1 MICMNDI
8 TLAKLGMPEAVQ
20 QILLPEYTR
29 PDILVAVEHSAQ
41 DDSTEITFSYCGEKF
56 DIRDTD
62 NKLSLSMIENTA
74 EKIEYSFS
82 EGEPRSNEVKLRVKK
97 D

>member
-62 NKLSLSMIENTA
+62 NKLSLSIIFKHSLDSIRNVHDVG
-74 EKIEYSFS
+74 IWDIINF
-82 EGEPRSNEVKLRVKK
+82 
-97 D
+97 